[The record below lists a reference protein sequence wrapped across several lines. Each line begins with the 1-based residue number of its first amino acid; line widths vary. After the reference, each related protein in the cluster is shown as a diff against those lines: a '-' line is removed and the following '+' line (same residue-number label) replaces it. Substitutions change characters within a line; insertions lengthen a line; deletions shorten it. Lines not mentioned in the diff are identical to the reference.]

1 MVVFYSL
8 LLGCVFGLLVG
19 LAIGAGS
26 EQYNEHAYLLGKVVM
41 AKRYEASDW
50 ERYLVVCVSWHGSLR
65 LRPLGETDPRYAFWL
80 EREKRA
86 TRLRE
91 IV

>member
-1 MVVFYSL
+1 MVAALIGLV
-8 LLGCVFGLLVG
+8 LGFVVGILFGFVLG
-19 LAIGAGS
+19 T
-26 EQYNEHAYLLGKVVM
+26 EDYNENAYLLGKVVE

-50 ERYLVVCVSWHGSLR
+50 ERYLVVCVSWHGNLR

-80 EREKRA
+80 DESKRA